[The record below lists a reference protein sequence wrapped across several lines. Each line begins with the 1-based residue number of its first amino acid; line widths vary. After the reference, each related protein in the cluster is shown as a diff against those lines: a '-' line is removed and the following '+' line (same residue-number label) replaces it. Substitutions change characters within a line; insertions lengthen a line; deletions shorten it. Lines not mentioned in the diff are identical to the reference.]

1 MAELN
6 RAEPNRTE
14 PLHPIASTVKKPAD
28 PREQL
33 INARVLY
40 NAGLLDDAERI
51 CRKILATEPDD
62 VEVTGL
68 LAQTL
73 QRKGDARAA
82 LKLWK
87 RTLALKSPP
96 WTRLH
101 NLLGCLRLLVAQGS
115 RGEAIGL
122 LRQPVPT
129 WPLVRVPDADERE
142 MLMSLA
148 TVMVDLGEF
157 AQADTLL
164 KSVVASLPTDAGVL
178 HALGEIGILM
188 GDMSAARKLLEA
200 ADAAM
205 QPRTNLRLLRDL
217 YRCAAV
223 EGDERV
229 VAELERRAAI
239 LRPVHSAPRKPG
251 QKAEVLVLNQIQLEE
266 ISSDHQLHFSAN
278 YASQITAVLDDEIHF
293 SSVFAEYETN
303 LAALEKL
310 PRPDLVINNVAN
322 GEALLMHGT
331 LAAARC
337 FADALAVPVINHPD
351 RAVLTTRDGI
361 VALIAGLPGLVVPG
375 TQRFSKEARNVEA
388 LVAAI
393 EAQFGYPLITRSVLF
408 QQGYGMTRID
418 DRDMLVKILQTE
430 VQKEFFVT
438 EFVDSRGSSEFYRKI
453 RAVIVGDEIIV
464 ARVDYDTSWSVHGR
478 KSAPRVAF
486 CEAHPELLAAEDRI
500 CRDPDQELGAAV
512 QSTLRAIRERIPLE
526 IFGIDFD
533 VTPDGRVV
541 FYEANATMNLLHAA
555 PEHVAPPA
563 HAQQRVR
570 EAMRCYL
577 LQRAGK
583 S

>member
-1 MAELN
+1 M
-6 RAEPNRTE
+6 
-14 PLHPIASTVKKPAD
+14 KKPAD

-157 AQADTLL
+157 AKADVLL
-164 KSVVASLPTDAGVL
+164 KSVVACLPMDAGVL

-229 VAELERRAAI
+229 VA
-239 LRPVHSAPRKPG
+239 
-251 QKAEVLVLNQIQLEE
+251 
-266 ISSDHQLHFSAN
+266 
-278 YASQITAVLDDEIHF
+278 
-293 SSVFAEYETN
+293 
-303 LAALEKL
+303 
-310 PRPDLVINNVAN
+310 
-322 GEALLMHGT
+322 
-331 LAAARC
+331 
-337 FADALAVPVINHPD
+337 
-351 RAVLTTRDGI
+351 
-361 VALIAGLPGLVVPG
+361 
-375 TQRFSKEARNVEA
+375 
-388 LVAAI
+388 
-393 EAQFGYPLITRSVLF
+393 
-408 QQGYGMTRID
+408 
-418 DRDMLVKILQTE
+418 
-430 VQKEFFVT
+430 
-438 EFVDSRGSSEFYRKI
+438 
-453 RAVIVGDEIIV
+453 
-464 ARVDYDTSWSVHGR
+464 
-478 KSAPRVAF
+478 
-486 CEAHPELLAAEDRI
+486 
-500 CRDPDQELGAAV
+500 
-512 QSTLRAIRERIPLE
+512 
-526 IFGIDFD
+526 
-533 VTPDGRVV
+533 
-541 FYEANATMNLLHAA
+541 
-555 PEHVAPPA
+555 
-563 HAQQRVR
+563 
-570 EAMRCYL
+570 
-577 LQRAGK
+577 
-583 S
+583 